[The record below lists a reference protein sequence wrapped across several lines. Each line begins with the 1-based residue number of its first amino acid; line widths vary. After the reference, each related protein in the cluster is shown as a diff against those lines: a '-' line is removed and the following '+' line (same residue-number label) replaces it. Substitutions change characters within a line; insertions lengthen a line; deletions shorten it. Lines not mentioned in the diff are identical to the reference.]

1 MQASVIQEINCGI
14 PGRVLVVVTTLAFGG
29 AETQVAR
36 LATELKSQ
44 GWTVAIACL
53 VAPTAFTAALTEKG
67 IEVHSLDMRRGVPD
81 PRALLRFR
89 SLVHRFRPDIVHSH
103 MVHANLF
110 ARIARLF
117 CRFPALICT
126 AHNLRETS
134 EKGGSTW
141 HKELLYRATDFLADT
156 TTIICRAAFQR
167 YVRVGAVPARKLQ
180 VIPNGVDTDFFSP
193 SADSKS
199 AARASRNAPS
209 RFVWL
214 AVARLAKQKDL
225 PTLLRALQQLA
236 ESDSVLLIAGGGPL
250 EAELRRECSWLGI
263 MERVRFCGTSENI
276 LHLYQSADA
285 FVLSS
290 EFEGLS
296 VALLEAASVG
306 LPAVVTDVGGNAE
319 IVLDGITGHL
329 VPPHDPIRLA
339 AAMRSLEEAPMEQRR
354 RFSDAA
360 RQHCCAHYR
369 IGVITR
375 QWTDLYQTY
384 LGRRSSR
391 SPFLADGVSA
401 SRVRA

>member
-1 MQASVIQEINCGI
+1 MRASVIQEINCGI
-14 PGRVLVVVTTLAFGG
+14 PGRVLLVVTTLAFGG

-89 SLVHRFRPDIVHSH
+89 SLVRRFRPDIVHSH

-156 TTIICRAAFQR
+156 TTIICRAAFRR
-167 YVRVGAVPARKLQ
+167 YVRVGAVPAKKLQ
-180 VIPNGVDTDFFSP
+180 VIPNGVDTEVFSP
-193 SADSKS
+193 SMESRA
-199 AARASRNAPS
+199 AARNSLHLNP

-214 AVARLAKQKDL
+214 SVGRLVKQKDF
-225 PTLLRALQQLA
+225 PTLLRAFQQLDQA
-236 ESDSVLLIAGGGPL
+236 DSILLIVGSGPL
-250 EAELRRECSWLGI
+250 EAELRNECDRLGL
-263 MERVRFCGTSENI
+263 T
-276 LHLYQSADA
+276 
-285 FVLSS
+285 
-290 EFEGLS
+290 
-296 VALLEAASVG
+296 
-306 LPAVVTDVGGNAE
+306 
-319 IVLDGITGHL
+319 
-329 VPPHDPIRLA
+329 
-339 AAMRSLEEAPMEQRR
+339 
-354 RFSDAA
+354 
-360 RQHCCAHYR
+360 R
-369 IGVITR
+369 ISH
-375 QWTDLYQTY
+375 Q
-384 LGRRSSR
+384 
-391 SPFLADGVSA
+391 
-401 SRVRA
+401 